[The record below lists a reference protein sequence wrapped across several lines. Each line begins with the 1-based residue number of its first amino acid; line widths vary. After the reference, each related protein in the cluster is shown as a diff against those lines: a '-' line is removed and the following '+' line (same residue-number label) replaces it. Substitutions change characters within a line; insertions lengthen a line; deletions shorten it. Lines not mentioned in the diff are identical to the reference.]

1 MLSKSELRSQSLA
14 KRDALSPEE
23 RHSKSLAIADHGM
36 SALAPLA
43 PRRWFA
49 AYHPI
54 RSEADVSL
62 LAKRLEQAGAR
73 LALPAVTDRE
83 TIAFRAHE
91 RDLPLIPGGFGTMAP
106 GEDADIVIPDI
117 LLMPLSVFDAKGNR
131 IGYGAG
137 HYDRAI
143 ARMAAAGRK
152 PLLVAIAFAL
162 QEAPAVPAEPHD
174 IPLDAVIT
182 ETGFRW
188 FEDTPGQG

>member
-1 MLSKSELRSQSLA
+1 MLSKPELRRQILA

-23 RHSKSLAIADHGM
+23 RHTKSLAIAAHGA

-62 LAKRLEQAGAR
+62 LAKLLEQAGAR
-73 LALPAVTDRE
+73 LALPAVIDRE
-83 TIAFRAHE
+83 TIAFRAYLS
-91 RDLPLIPGGFGTMAP
+91 DVPLVSCGFGTMAP

-117 LLMPLSVFDAKGNR
+117 LLMPLSVFDSKGNR

-143 ARMAAAGRK
+143 ARMAAAGRR
-152 PLLVAIAFAL
+152 PLLVAVAFAL

-182 ETGFRW
+182 EAGFRW
-188 FEDTPGQG
+188 FE